1 MTMEGHTVTNFVLV
15 HGTWGGGWYWRDV
28 AERLRAKG
36 HSVFAPTLS
45 GLGERAHLM
54 SRATDLDTHIADIAA
69 VIVCERLRD
78 VALVGTSYAGLV
90 ISGVADRMPQN
101 IGALIYL
108 NAALPTHGQCML
120 DTVPPERRAI
130 VQKLADEEGEGYRVP
145 TSLVLDTG
153 IEDEARR
160 RDFLS
165 RMSPHPLPSLVQP
178 IRLTGRYLDVPRKTY
193 VLATKKISHRFAEY
207 HAWAKRQPDWTASEI
222 ASHHYPMVTEPEST
236 AALLSR

>member
-1 MTMEGHTVTNFVLV
+1 VTNFVLV

-36 HSVFAPTLS
+36 HSVFTPTLS

-54 SRATDLDTHIADIAA
+54 SRATDLDTHIEDIAG
-69 VIVCERLRD
+69 VIACERLRD
-78 VALVGTSYAGLV
+78 VTLVGTSYAGLV

-120 DTVPPERRAI
+120 DTVPPERRAT
-130 VQKLADEEGEGYRVP
+130 VQKLADDEGDGYRVP

-153 IEDEARR
+153 IEDEAQR

-165 RMSPHPLPSLVQP
+165 RMSPHPLPSLLQP
-178 IRLTGRYLDVPRKTY
+178 IRLTGRYLDVPRKAY

-222 ASHHYPMVTEPEST
+222 ASRHYPMVTEPEST
-236 AALLSR
+236 AELLSR